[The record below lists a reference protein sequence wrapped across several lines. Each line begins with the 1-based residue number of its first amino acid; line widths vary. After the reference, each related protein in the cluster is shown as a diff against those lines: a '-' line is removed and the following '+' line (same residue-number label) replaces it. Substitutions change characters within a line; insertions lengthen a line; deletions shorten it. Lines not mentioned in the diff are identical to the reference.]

1 MSALDCRIGRSC
13 DLLQAAD
20 VYSFGVLC
28 WEMLAGQ
35 RAWSG
40 MNTAQIIHAVAIQ
53 TRQLQLPEDV
63 MSPFEDLLQR

>member
-1 MSALDCRIGRSC
+1 VV
-13 DLLQAAD
+13 LQAAD

-40 MNTAQIIHAVAIQ
+40 MNTAQIVHAVAIQ
-53 TRQLQLPEDV
+53 NRQLQLPDGIAP
-63 MSPFEDLLQR
+63 SLSNLLKR

>member
-1 MSALDCRIGRSC
+1 MRDT
-13 DLLQAAD
+13 LQAAD

-35 RAWSG
+35 RAWAG

-53 TRQLQLPEDV
+53 NRQLQLPEGFA
-63 MSPFEDLLQR
+63 SPFDDLLQR

>member
-1 MSALDCRIGRSC
+1 M
-13 DLLQAAD
+13 QAAD

-35 RAWSG
+35 RAWAG

-53 TRQLQLPEDV
+53 YKQLQAPADV
-63 MSPFEDLLQR
+63 PSLLDELVQR

>member
-1 MSALDCRIGRSC
+1 M
-13 DLLQAAD
+13 QAAD
-20 VYSFGVLC
+20 LYSFGVLC

-53 TRQLQLPEDV
+53 NRQLQPMEGIEIVFD
-63 MSPFEDLLQR
+63 SLLQR

>member
-1 MSALDCRIGRSC
+1 MHHCVTF
-13 DLLQAAD
+13 LQAAD

-53 TRQLQLPEDV
+53 TRQLQLPKDV
-63 MSPFEDLLQR
+63 LSPFEDLLQR